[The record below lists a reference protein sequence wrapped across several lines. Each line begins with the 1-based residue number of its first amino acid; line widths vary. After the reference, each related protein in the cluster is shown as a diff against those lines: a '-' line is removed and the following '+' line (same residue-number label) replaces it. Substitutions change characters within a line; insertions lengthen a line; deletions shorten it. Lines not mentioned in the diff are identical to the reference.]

1 MKNFFKKIWS
11 NRPFRTFL
19 QGFIGVFAGV
29 QIFDLKDINV
39 VKTLVISGLMAGL
52 SAVMS
57 LNTGEEN
64 EVLVVTDKDME
75 SDKEYPEEI
84 VKEVK

>member
-1 MKNFFKKIWS
+1 MKNFLIKIWS
-11 NRPFRTFL
+11 NRAFRTFL

-39 VKTLVISGLMAGL
+39 VKTLVISGLMAGI

-57 LNTGEEN
+57 LNTGESKQSI
-64 EVLVVTDKDME
+64 T
-75 SDKEYPEEI
+75 EETLEELEDG
-84 VKEVK
+84 KGEE

>member
-1 MKNFFKKIWS
+1 MKKFLLKIWS
-11 NRPFRTFL
+11 NRAFRTFL

-39 VKTLVISGLMAGL
+39 LKTLIISGIMAGI

-57 LNTGEEN
+57 LNTGEQPKV
-64 EVLVVTDKDME
+64 VLVGTEDMKAE
-75 SDKEYPEEI
+75 QEDAIEGE
-84 VKEVK
+84 